1 MSSEDEIS
9 AAESES
15 DYETRPKKR
24 SRISK
29 GKKTRKRLKNLMAD
43 FIEREAASGDEEEE
57 SDLGEISDSERKEAE
72 KLYRTKRTVNPI
84 FDPNADAV
92 QQAKEIEERA
102 KMSRTEDDQNTAN
115 FSQRRNLPSIDDP
128 KLWLVSC
135 RKGKTQEAAINI
147 MQKALHLHNEGRPL
161 RIYSAFASS
170 HLDDRIYVEAYQK
183 LHVTEAISGMHI
195 LFDNRTTIVPMEE
208 MADVFAMDQ
217 VRKVTAKPGD
227 FVRIKTGDYKGDLA
241 QVWRLDEQRGRA
253 VVKVV
258 PRLGKTLGRVRP
270 APRMFNP
277 QEYPNCERK
286 MDSKSREFFH
296 YYNGMQFQD
305 GFMFKTMSI
314 KSLNFDNVNPEL
326 AEVESFKNRSGEAEE
341 AVMPLTMGTAR
352 KIMFEKSDKV
362 RVTHGDMTNLVGRIV
377 SVAGDIVTIKPDLDG
392 FDEALEFN
400 IADIVKCFDIGD
412 HAAVVSGR
420 YKGQSGMITS
430 TTENAAQLM
439 SDVTKDLLP
448 VLFQDLQLSSDIA
461 VMPTS
466 SEGNL
471 YKVYDIITI
480 NSERA
485 FGIVI
490 KVENNSVRTVMS
502 DGTSRIVR
510 FSEIGK
516 KYEPKRAQAT
526 DLEGNALSLGD
537 MVRIVYSKH
546 PFYEKTGA
554 IRNSF
559 SGVLFIF
566 NSYFVA
572 TESVLPVK
580 AQFCALLG
588 AQSDIMVNSYLKAED
603 WVGKLVSINSGS
615 YRGQTGRVM
624 SCNEKMATIQLNSAS
639 KTITIDR
646 SAVTP
651 LEKGDI
657 GMRVETIGDFAKTP
671 AHSPG
676 WARTPA
682 YDDTSSP
689 WRGTP
694 GRDFAR
700 SPSANRAYR

>member
-15 DYETRPKKR
+15 EFEEQPKKR
-24 SRISK
+24 RRIAK
-29 GKKTRKRLKNLMAD
+29 AKKTHKRLKSRFLEVEAD
-43 FIEREAASGDEEEE
+43 SADEDEE

-72 KLYRTKRTVNPI
+72 KLYHTKRTINSI
-84 FDPNADAV
+84 FDPEADAV
-92 QQAKEIEERA
+92 QQAKKFEDMA
-102 KMSRTEDDQNTAN
+102 KWSKTEGDQNTAN
-115 FSQRRNLPSIDDP
+115 IAQRRFLPSIDDP

-147 MQKALHLHNEGRPL
+147 MQKAIHLHSEGRPL
-161 RIYSAFASS
+161 KIFSAFASS

-241 QVWRLDEQRGRA
+241 QVWRLDEQRGKA

-258 PRLGKTLGRVRP
+258 PRLGKTIGRVRP
-270 APRMFNP
+270 APKMFNP
-277 QEYPNCERK
+277 QEFPNCERK

-326 AEVESFKNRSGEAEE
+326 VEVESFKNRTGEGDE
-341 AVMPLTMGTAR
+341 AVLPLTLGTTR
-352 KIMFEKSDKV
+352 KVMFEKSDKV
-362 RVTHGDMTNLVGRIV
+362 KVTRGDMTNLVGRVI
-377 SVAGDIVTIKPDLDG
+377 SVTGDKVTIKPDLDG

-400 IADIVKCFDIGD
+400 LADIVKCFDIGD
-412 HAAVVSGR
+412 HVAVVSGR
-420 YKGQSGMITS
+420 YKGQAGMITS
-430 TTENAAQLM
+430 TLDTTGQLM
-439 SDVTKDLLP
+439 SDVTKDLIP
-448 VLFQDLQLSSDIA
+448 VLFQDLQLSNDIPSL
-461 VMPTS
+461 PTT

-471 YKVYDIITI
+471 YKVYDIVTV
-480 NSERA
+480 NSERT
-485 FGIVI
+485 FGIVV
-490 KVENNSVRTVMS
+490 KVESNSVRAVMS
-502 DGTSRIVR
+502 DGTTRVVR
-510 FSEIGK
+510 FSEINK
-516 KYEPKRAQAT
+516 KYDPKRAQAS

-537 MVRIVYSKH
+537 MVRIVFSKH
-546 PFYEKTGA
+546 PFYEKIGA
-554 IRNSF
+554 IKNSF

-566 NSYFVA
+566 NTFFVA
-572 TESVLPVK
+572 TDSVLPVK

-588 AQSDIMVNSYLKAED
+588 AQNDVIANSYMKAGD
-603 WVGKLVSINSGS
+603 WVGKLVSINNGP
-615 YRGQTGRVM
+615 YRGQTGRVT

-657 GMRVETIGDFAKTP
+657 GMRVEAIGEFAKTP

>member
-9 AAESES
+9 AAESDSES
-15 DYETRPKKR
+15 EYEQRPKKR
-24 SRISK
+24 NRKNKSK
-29 GKKTRKRLKNLMAD
+29 KGLKRLKNQFLEVEAD
-43 FIEREAASGDEEEE
+43 SADENEE
-57 SDLGEISDSERKEAE
+57 SDEGEMSESQMKEYE
-72 KLYRTKRTVNPI
+72 KLYQVGRTKNPL
-84 FDPNADAV
+84 FDPDVDAMK
-92 QQAKEIEERA
+92 QAREFEERA
-102 KMSRTEDDQNTAN
+102 KWSKIESDTTTSNIA
-115 FSQRRNLPSIDDP
+115 QRRLLPSIDDP

-147 MQKALHLHNEGRPL
+147 MQKALHMQAEGRPL
-161 RIYSAFASS
+161 KIFSAFASS

-227 FVRIKTGDYKGDLA
+227 FVRIKSGDYKGDLA
-241 QVWRLDEQRGRA
+241 QIWRLDEQRGKA

-258 PRLGKTLGRVRP
+258 PRLGKTIGRVRP

-326 AEVESFKNRSGEAEE
+326 AEVESFKNRTGEGEE
-341 AVMPLTMGTAR
+341 AALPLTLGTSR
-352 KIMFEKSDKV
+352 KVMFEKSDKV
-362 RVTHGDMTNLVGRIV
+362 QVIRGDMTNLVGHVI
-377 SVAGDIVTIKPDLDG
+377 SVTGDRVTVKPDLEG
-392 FDEALEFN
+392 FEDALEFN
-400 IADIVKCFDIGD
+400 ITDIVKCFDIGD
-412 HAAVVSGR
+412 HVAVVSGR

-430 TTENAAQLM
+430 TLDMTAQVM

-448 VLFQDLQLSSDIA
+448 VLFQDLQLSVEIA
-461 VMPTS
+461 SLPVS
-466 SEGNL
+466 AEGNQ
-471 YKVYDIITI
+471 YKVYDVITL
-480 NSERA
+480 NAERA
-485 FGIVI
+485 FGIIV
-490 KVENNSVRTVMS
+490 KVENSSLRVIMS
-502 DGTSRIVR
+502 DGASRVIR
-510 FSEIGK
+510 FSEVGK
-516 KYEPKRAQAT
+516 KYDPKRAQAS
-526 DLEGNALSLGD
+526 DLEGNALNLGD
-537 MVRIVYSKH
+537 MVRIVFSKH

-554 IRNSF
+554 IRNAF
-559 SGVLFIF
+559 SGILFLY
-566 NSYFVA
+566 NTYFVS
-572 TESVLPVK
+572 TDSIMPVK

-588 AQSDIMVNSYLKAED
+588 AQSDLMASSYNAISD
-603 WVGKLVSINSGS
+603 WVGRLVSINNGP
-615 YRGQTGRVM
+615 YRGQTGRVT
-624 SCNEKMATIQLNSAS
+624 SCTDKMVTIQLNSAS
-639 KTITIDR
+639 KTITIER
-646 SAVTP
+646 NAVTA

-657 GMRVETIGDFAKTP
+657 GMRVEAIGEFAKTP

-682 YDDTSSP
+682 YDDASSP
-689 WRGTP
+689 WRATP

>member
-15 DYETRPKKR
+15 ESEFEEKPKKR
-24 SRISK
+24 RRIAKS
-29 GKKTRKRLKNLMAD
+29 KKTQKRLKSQFLEVEAD
-43 FIEREAASGDEEEE
+43 SADEDEE

-72 KLYRTKRTVNPI
+72 KLYHTKRTINSI
-84 FDPNADAV
+84 FDPEADAV
-92 QQAKEIEERA
+92 QQAKKFEDMA
-102 KMSRTEDDQNTAN
+102 KWSRTEGDQNTAN
-115 FSQRRNLPSIDDP
+115 IAQRRFLPSIDDP

-147 MQKALHLHNEGRPL
+147 MQKAIHLQGEGRPL
-161 RIYSAFASS
+161 KIFSAFASS

-217 VRKVTAKPGD
+217 VRKVIAKPGD
-227 FVRIKTGDYKGDLA
+227 FVRIKTGDYKADLA
-241 QVWRLDEQRGRA
+241 QVWRLDEQRGKA

-258 PRLGKTLGRVRP
+258 PRLGKTIGRVRP
-270 APRMFNP
+270 SPKMFNP
-277 QEYPNCERK
+277 QEYANCERK

-326 AEVESFKNRSGEAEE
+326 AEVESFKNRTGEGDE
-341 AVMPLTMGTAR
+341 AVLPLTLGTAR
-352 KIMFEKSDKV
+352 KVMFEKSDKV
-362 RVTHGDMTNLVGRIV
+362 KITRGDMTNLVGRVI
-377 SVAGDIVTIKPDLDG
+377 SVTGDKVTVKPDLEG
-392 FDEALEFN
+392 FDEALEFSL
-400 IADIVKCFDIGD
+400 ADIVKCFDIGD
-412 HAAVVSGR
+412 HVAVVSGR
-420 YKGQSGMITS
+420 YKGQAGMITS
-430 TTENAAQLM
+430 TLDMTGQLM
-439 SDVTKDLLP
+439 SDVTKDLIP
-448 VLFQDLQLSSDIA
+448 VLFQDLQLSNDIPS
-461 VMPTS
+461 VPTNT
-466 SEGNL
+466 EGNL
-471 YKVYDIITI
+471 YKVYDIVTV
-480 NSERA
+480 NSERT
-485 FGIVI
+485 FGIVV
-490 KVENNSVRTVMS
+490 KVESNSVRAVMS
-502 DGTSRIVR
+502 DGSTRVVR
-510 FSEIGK
+510 FSEINK
-516 KYEPKRAQAT
+516 KYDPKRAQAS
-526 DLEGNALSLGD
+526 DIEGNALSLGD
-537 MVRIVYSKH
+537 MVRIVFSKH
-546 PFYEKTGA
+546 SFYEKIGA
-554 IRNSF
+554 IKNSF

-566 NSYFVA
+566 NTYFVA
-572 TESVLPVK
+572 TDSVLPVK

-588 AQSDIMVNSYLKAED
+588 AQSDVIASSYMKAGD
-603 WVGKLVSINSGS
+603 WMGKLVSINSGP
-615 YRGQTGRVM
+615 YRGQTGRVTA
-624 SCNEKMATIQLNSAS
+624 CNEKMATIQLNSAS

-646 SAVTP
+646 NAVSP

-657 GMRVETIGDFAKTP
+657 GMRVETIGEFAKTP